1 MSTNGAAT
9 SLGSGWW
16 GRPGGGREVW
26 TLAWPLVVSTSS
38 WTVMDFLD
46 RIFLIWYS
54 PTAMAAA
61 FPAVVLSFTVE
72 CFFLGVAMYVN
83 AFVAQYY
90 GAGRHHRIGLA
101 VWQGIWLS
109 LLAMPLMLATIP
121 LAPAVFDFI
130 GHEPAIRAQEVAYY
144 QIHCVG
150 APGMV
155 MAAAMSS
162 FFTGRGRVR
171 VVAIV
176 DTIGA
181 VVNVMIDY
189 VLIFGYYGFP
199 EMGIEGAAWGTV
211 IGLWLRSAMYLTL
224 ILLKKNRHEFHTL
237 SGCRF
242 DRELFGRMLYYG
254 YPAGVQMFV
263 EVATFSSFLML
274 VGGLGPHELIA
285 TNLAFTINSLAFI
298 PMMGMS
304 MAVTT
309 LVGQRLGQNEPEL
322 AARGTWTAYEMAT
335 LYMGAISLL
344 YLLAPHMFLMPHQA
358 GMDPGEFGA
367 LRDLTTVLL
376 RFVAA
381 YCLFDTM
388 ILVFVGALKGA
399 GDTRFILFASL
410 FMAPVPV
417 LFTWLGTRVFGQGL
431 LFSWVTITCWVCG
444 LGTIYLIRFL
454 QGKWRSMRVIEHAP
468 PDLYT
473 VGLDDAPTEEP
484 AVAM

>member
-1 MSTNGAAT
+1 
-9 SLGSGWW
+9 
-16 GRPGGGREVW
+16 
-26 TLAWPLVVSTSS
+26 
-38 WTVMDFLD
+38 
-46 RIFLIWYS
+46 
-54 PTAMAAA
+54 
-61 FPAVVLSFTVE
+61 
-72 CFFLGVAMYVN
+72 
-83 AFVAQYY
+83 
-90 GAGRHHRIGLA
+90 
-101 VWQGIWLS
+101 
-109 LLAMPLMLATIP
+109 
-121 LAPAVFDFI
+121 
-130 GHEPAIRAQEVAYY
+130 
-144 QIHCVG
+144 
-150 APGMV
+150 
-155 MAAAMSS
+155 
-162 FFTGRGRVR
+162 
-171 VVAIV
+171 
-176 DTIGA
+176 
-181 VVNVMIDY
+181 
-189 VLIFGYYGFP
+189 
-199 EMGIEGAAWGTV
+199 
-211 IGLWLRSAMYLTL
+211 
-224 ILLKKNRHEFHTL
+224 
-237 SGCRF
+237 
-242 DRELFGRMLYYG
+242 
-254 YPAGVQMFV
+254 
-263 EVATFSSFLML
+263 

-344 YLLAPHMFLMPHQA
+344 YLLAPHMFLIPHQA

-410 FMAPVPV
+410 AMAPVPV